1 MAQTYSSME
10 EMMPIVYDELR
21 RIAAGK
27 LRRERTDHILS
38 ATALVHETW
47 LEVRKLDRIIWKN
60 RSHYLAIAV
69 QAMRRILIDHAVAR
83 KRQKRGGGQVVMSLE
98 GDVRGVDEFLDE
110 ATLDL
115 RHALARLHAL
125 NARQARII
133 DCRFRRGMSVE
144 ETGEALSV
152 SPATVKREWAAAR
165 AWLARALQ

>member
-1 MAQTYSSME
+1 ME

-27 LRRERTDHILS
+27 LRNERSDHILS

-47 LEVRKLDRIIWKN
+47 LEVNKLDRIIWKN

-83 KRQKRGGGQVVMSLE
+83 KRQKRGGGQALMPLVD
-98 GDVRGVDEFLDE
+98 DVRDAGGFPTE
-110 ATLDL
+110 A
-115 RHALARLHAL
+115 ALAIDQALTRLRTL
-125 NARQARII
+125 NRRQALIVE
-133 DCRFRRGMSVE
+133 CRFLGGMTVE
-144 ETGEALSV
+144 ETAEALSV

-165 AWLARALQ
+165 LWLTRALQ